1 MSGYLNM
8 PDETEKVLKDR
19 WLYTGDI
26 GYKDSDGYIY
36 IIRRKN
42 DIIKYLGYRISPV
55 EIENYINMHDN
66 ILESAVVECRKEENV
81 KIAAVIVLKNEKLDI
96 NDLSQILRR
105 KLPSYKI
112 PSIIY
117 TVDKLPK
124 TSNGKIKR
132 SELKEM
138 LKQSFL

>member
-1 MSGYLNM
+1 M
-8 PDETEKVLKDR
+8 
-19 WLYTGDI
+19 
-26 GYKDSDGYIY
+26 
-36 IIRRKN
+36 
-42 DIIKYLGYRISPV
+42 
-55 EIENYINMHDN
+55 
-66 ILESAVVECRKEENV
+66 RKEENV

-112 PSIIY
+112 PSILY

-138 LKQSFL
+138 LKQSFYKG